1 VAASLK
7 PRGALVLCLAA
18 VGLSTIGLPW
28 IRGYGMVLSQLVVLG
43 AWGLVAAASSGRY
56 ADLHHGPV
64 WLAALF
70 LNLVL
75 FLIPAGIFFLTT
87 RRRWP
92 LVSAAGIA
100 IFCAFYLSCLFF
112 LFPATD
118 GP

>member
-1 VAASLK
+1 
-7 PRGALVLCLAA
+7 LVA

-28 IRGYGMVLSQLVVLG
+28 IRGYGMVLSQMVVLA
-43 AWGLVAAASSGRY
+43 AWGIVAAASSGRY

-64 WLAALF
+64 WLTALF

-75 FLIPAGIFFLTT
+75 FLIPAGIYFLIT
-87 RRRWP
+87 RHRWP
-92 LVSAAGIA
+92 RVSTVGIA
-100 IFCAFYLSCLFF
+100 ILCVFYLSCLFF